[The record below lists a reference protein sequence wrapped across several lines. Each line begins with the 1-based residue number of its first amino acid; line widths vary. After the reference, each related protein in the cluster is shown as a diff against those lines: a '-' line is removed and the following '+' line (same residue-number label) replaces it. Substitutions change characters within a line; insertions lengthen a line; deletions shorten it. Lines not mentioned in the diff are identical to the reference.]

1 MYKPDPAEENI
12 PRYRKLT
19 SKWWRIGALAFS
31 FLLAGFILGQ
41 AANAGSTAVPGSED
55 DPLVTVSWVQA
66 TISQALQEEQ
76 NQRQLLEE
84 RLQKLETG
92 EVKRPLPAE
101 PVDPSVPAPVF
112 EIVNV
117 ASGEKLLTGA
127 GTEIILRS
135 GRAKVLAGPGGGLS
149 DLTAGCNLSTGHQV
163 KSDHLLLSARD
174 DGRGVVLESQ
184 AILLVRGGY
193 KIE

>member
-1 MYKPDPAEENI
+1 MYKPDPAEGKI
-12 PRYRKLT
+12 PEYRKWT

-41 AANAGSTAVPGSED
+41 VANAGSTAAPGSEE
-55 DPLVTVSWVQA
+55 DPLVTVSWVKT

-76 NQRQLLEE
+76 NKRQLLEE
-84 RLQKLETG
+84 RLQKLEAG
-92 EVKRPLPAE
+92 EVERPLPTE
-101 PVDPSVPAPVF
+101 PVYPAPVF
-112 EIVNV
+112 EVVNV
-117 ASGEKLLTGA
+117 SSGEKLLTGA

-149 DLTAGCNLSTGHQV
+149 DLTTGSNLSTGHQV